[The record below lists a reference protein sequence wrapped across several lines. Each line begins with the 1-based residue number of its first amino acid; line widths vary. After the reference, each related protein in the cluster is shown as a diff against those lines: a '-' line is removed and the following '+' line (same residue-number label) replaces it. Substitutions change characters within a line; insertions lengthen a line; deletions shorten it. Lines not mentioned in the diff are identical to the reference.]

1 MRRRY
6 SPLEIN
12 VVGVGV
18 TGFATAEVL
27 RRLGHVVRVYDANSV
42 RQAELE
48 KLGYLPMTPGEGEIT
63 CFCVPECNL
72 EEALATAQADSL
84 WVVRS
89 STRPGDI
96 QAFQDTYRRHIIHL
110 PEFLREATAL
120 WDALTPERI
129 VIGECCQEH
138 GRMVAELFAPLLVPI
153 IHVDST
159 TSEMIKLVS
168 NAHLSTLISFWNEIH
183 QICQKV
189 QINSTVVGKV
199 VSMDQRISAYGAV
212 MHGRPF
218 SGFCLPKDLD
228 SLISMAGLVS
238 LQPSVLE
245 AVRQVNEH
253 FSVEAPGH
261 ITHDRKV
268 RV

>member
-6 SPLEIN
+6 SSLEIN

-27 RRLGHVVRVYDANSV
+27 RRLGHVVRVYDANAA

-48 KLGYLPMTPGEGEIT
+48 KRGYLPMMPGEGEIT
-63 CFCVPECNL
+63 CFCVPEWNL
-72 EEALATAQADSL
+72 EEALDAPQADSL
-84 WVVRS
+84 WVVTS

-96 QAFQDTYRRHIIHL
+96 QAFQETYRRHIIHL

-120 WDALTPERI
+120 WDALTPDRI

-138 GRMVAELFAPLLVPI
+138 GRIVAELFAPLLVPI

-159 TSEMIKLVS
+159 TSEMVKLVS

-183 QICQKV
+183 PICQ
-189 QINSTVVGKV
+189 NSRLTP
-199 VSMDQRISAYGAV
+199 QW
-212 MHGRPF
+212 
-218 SGFCLPKDLD
+218 
-228 SLISMAGLVS
+228 
-238 LQPSVLE
+238 
-245 AVRQVNEH
+245 
-253 FSVEAPGH
+253 
-261 ITHDRKV
+261 
-268 RV
+268 